1 VKLKT
6 LGCFLELIETLL
18 VTVVVVLVLQLFV
31 VQPYQV
37 QQTSMEN
44 TLMPEQY
51 VLVDKLTPRFDSFHR
66 GDVIVFNPPLTWIGD
81 VTGTAYVKRVIGIG
95 GDTIDIHGGHVY
107 VNGNLQ
113 TELYVYNGQATDM
126 AGGGGGKTWKLGP
139 DELFVLGDHRAAS
152 QDSRDF
158 GAIDKSTV
166 IGRAWLRYWP
176 LKDFGQLPK
185 QQAQTGGSP
194 AASGSVVPSG
204 PSASPRNP

>member
-1 VKLKT
+1 M
-6 LGCFLELIETLL
+6 L
-18 VTVVVVLVLQLFV
+18 VTVVVFLVLQLFV

-44 TLMPEQY
+44 TLMPYQY
-51 VLVDKLTPRFDSFHR
+51 VLVDKLTPRFDSYHR
-66 GDVIVFNPPLTWIGD
+66 GDVVVFNPPSSWTRDLA
-81 VTGTAYVKRVIGIG
+81 GTAYVKLVIGIG

-113 TELYVYNGQATDM
+113 TELYVFGSQTTDLPNNCSN
-126 AGGGGGKTWKLGP
+126 TWTLGSYQ
-139 DELFVLGDHRAAS
+139 LFVLGDHRQAS

-176 LKDFGQLPK
+176 LNQFGQLPK
-185 QQAQTGGSP
+185 EQAP
-194 AASGSVVPSG
+194 ASGSAAPGGSAVPSRS
-204 PSASPRNP
+204 PASPGTP